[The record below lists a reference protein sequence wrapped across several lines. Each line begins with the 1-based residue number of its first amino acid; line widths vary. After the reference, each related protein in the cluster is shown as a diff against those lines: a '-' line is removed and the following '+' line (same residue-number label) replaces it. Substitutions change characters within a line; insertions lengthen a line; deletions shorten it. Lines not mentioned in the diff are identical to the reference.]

1 LNATSSGNGP
11 VPAWLRRGHGG
22 DSVAVRKPFVPTKPP
37 ACGHCTTPENCRYR
51 SFVCCSALGRRRS
64 IATSNIPQRTT
75 QASHAREALRYDEGS
90 WVSLIYVPAISV
102 PLLVRRAKL
111 GFASQGRVLTPEV
124 LARYRVPRV
133 ASVKVTTPTKR
144 TQGGDGPQC
153 ASVKGLSPVMNG

>member
-1 LNATSSGNGP
+1 
-11 VPAWLRRGHGG
+11 V
-22 DSVAVRKPFVPTKPP
+22 
-37 ACGHCTTPENCRYR
+37 CGST
-51 SFVCCSALGRRRS
+51 
-64 IATSNIPQRTT
+64 
-75 QASHAREALRYDEGS
+75 EGLCIRLF
-90 WVSLIYVPAISV
+90 SLAGISV